1 MLRIGILYYVDE
13 NTPTISLSN
22 NSKKLVQIL
31 IKFIQQIVERYEFV
45 LAKFR

>member
-1 MLRIGILYYVDE
+1 MLRILYYVDE
-13 NTPTISLSN
+13 KTPTISLSN

-31 IKFIQQIVERYEFV
+31 IKFSQQIVERYEFV